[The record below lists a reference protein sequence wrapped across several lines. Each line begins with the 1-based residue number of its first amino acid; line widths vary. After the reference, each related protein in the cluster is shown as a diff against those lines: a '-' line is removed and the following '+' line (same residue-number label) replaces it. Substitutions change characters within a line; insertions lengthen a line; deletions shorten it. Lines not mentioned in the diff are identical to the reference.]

1 MEARVKERMEER
13 VDERVD
19 KRVEERERM
28 KTTMPTIIFPVPT
41 HVELSSGE
49 CWETELDPPAG
60 VNKKLKKI
68 KTVWH
73 GFGNLKTVWQ
83 GESGAL
89 KTVYCFFKYCLL
101 DLKTWFCVANC
112 LILLLVEK
120 IEAYS
125 NHIFS
130 FIKLCVNKDNLLVP
144 LLCATPISVC
154 QMRKSLK
161 LSVRIEF

>member
-19 KRVEERERM
+19 KRVDERERM

-49 CWETELDPPAG
+49 CWETELDPPAV
-60 VNKKLKKI
+60 VNKKLKQI
-68 KTVWH
+68 ITVWH

-101 DLKTWFCVANC
+101 DLKNVVLCC
-112 LILLLVEK
+112 KLLDFTV
-120 IEAYS
+120 S
-125 NHIFS
+125 
-130 FIKLCVNKDNLLVP
+130 
-144 LLCATPISVC
+144 
-154 QMRKSLK
+154 
-161 LSVRIEF
+161 